1 MTTDELK
8 RLPHLT
14 ASEVGECLRVKTASG
29 WRLTDGVRYC
39 TRLFCALT
47 AELPDYKIT
56 DGKETYP
63 TETKTETPSV
73 SPKGETAASAETD
86 NADKAAGESSP
97 AADAAAETQGEAVA
111 NCNRLP
117 DAAAETDTAAQE
129 DARVTTA
136 GTTEYDRITTA
147 GETATETAETS
158 KGWAARAW
166 AATCGWC
173 AKAWADACEWCAGL
187 WRKLTNKGK
196 A

>member
-1 MTTDELK
+1 MTTEELR

-47 AELPDYKIT
+47 AELPEYKIT

-63 TETKTETPSV
+63 TAES
-73 SPKGETAASAETD
+73 ETADTATASDTNE
-86 NADKAAGESSP
+86 ADKAAGESSP
-97 AADAAAETQGEAVA
+97 AADAAESETQGEVVA

-129 DARVTTA
+129 DDRV
-136 GTTEYDRITTA
+136 TTA
-147 GETATETAETS
+147 GETAAETAETS

-166 AATCGWC
+166 TAAREWC
-173 AKAWADACEWCAGL
+173 AKAWADACEWCAEV
-187 WRKLTNKGK
+187 WRKITNKG
-196 A
+196 

>member
-63 TETKTETPSV
+63 TAD
-73 SPKGETAASAETD
+73 TATASDTNE
-86 NADKAAGESSP
+86 ADKAAGETAP
-97 AADAAAETQGEAVA
+97 AADAAESETQGEVVA

-117 DAAAETDTAAQE
+117 DAATEADTTAQE
-129 DARVTTA
+129 DDRVTTA
-136 GTTEYDRITTA
+136 GTTEDDRNTTA

-166 AATCGWC
+166 TAACEWC
-173 AKAWADACEWCAGL
+173 AKAWADACEWCAEV
-187 WRKLTNKGK
+187 WRKLTNKG
-196 A
+196 

>member
-1 MTTDELK
+1 MTTDDLK

-29 WRLTDGVRYC
+29 WRLTDGERYC

-63 TETKTETPSV
+63 TETETETPSD
-73 SPKGETAASAETD
+73 SPKGETAEAETD
-86 NADKAAGESSP
+86 NADKAAGETAP
-97 AADAAAETQGEAVA
+97 AADAAESETQGEVVA

-117 DAAAETDTAAQE
+117 DAAAEADTAAQE
-129 DARVTTA
+129 YDRNTTA
-136 GTTEYDRITTA
+136 GTTEYDRVTTA
-147 GETATETAETS
+147 GETETQTAETS

-166 AATCGWC
+166 TAACEWC
-173 AKAWADACEWCAGL
+173 AKAWADACEWCAGV
-187 WRKLTNKGK
+187 WRKMTNKG
-196 A
+196 

>member
-39 TRLFCALT
+39 TRLFCALA

-73 SPKGETAASAETD
+73 SPKGETAEAETD
-86 NADKAAGESSP
+86 NADKAAGETAP
-97 AADAAAETQGEAVA
+97 AADAAESETQGEVVA

-129 DARVTTA
+129 D
-136 GTTEYDRITTA
+136 DRITTA
-147 GETATETAETS
+147 GETETETAETS
-158 KGWAARAW
+158 KGWCAKAW
-166 AATCGWC
+166 TATCEWC
-173 AKAWADACEWCAGL
+173 AKAWADTCEWCAEV
-187 WRKLTNKGK
+187 WRKITNKG
-196 A
+196 

>member
-8 RLPHLT
+8 QLPHLT

-47 AELPDYKIT
+47 AELPEYKIT

-63 TETKTETPSV
+63 TAES
-73 SPKGETAASAETD
+73 ETADTATASDTNE
-86 NADKAAGESSP
+86 ADKAAGESSP
-97 AADAAAETQGEAVA
+97 AADAAESETQGEVVA

-117 DAAAETDTAAQE
+117 DAAAEADTAAQE
-129 DARVTTA
+129 YDRVTTA
-136 GTTEYDRITTA
+136 GTTEYDRVTTA
-147 GETATETAETS
+147 GETETQTAETS

-166 AATCGWC
+166 TAAREWC
-173 AKAWADACEWCAGL
+173 AKAWADACEWCAEV
-187 WRKLTNKGK
+187 WRKITNKG
-196 A
+196 

>member
-63 TETKTETPSV
+63 TETETET
-73 SPKGETAASAETD
+73 ETADTATASDTD
-86 NADKAAGESSP
+86 EADKAAGESSP
-97 AADAAAETQGEAVA
+97 AADAAE
-111 NCNRLP
+111 P
-117 DAAAETDTAAQE
+117 DTAAQE
-129 DARVTTA
+129 DDRV
-136 GTTEYDRITTA
+136 TTA

-158 KGWAARAW
+158 KGWCAKAW
-166 AATCGWC
+166 TATCEWC
-173 AKAWADACEWCAGL
+173 AKAWADACEWCAGV
-187 WRKLTNKGK
+187 WRKMTNKG
-196 A
+196 